1 MSCAEGP
8 VDLRL
13 HPHSRLS
20 ARRRAD
26 LLPEYGAVCFP
37 RSTLLSSLLDFI
49 KSDAVRRQQEPKVL
63 FLGDLVDRGSDSKGC
78 LDLVASTLDRWTK
91 SKLLLGN
98 HDDYFLRI
106 LGTDDPDPAMFDFWI
121 RNGGLTTLTITIMK
135 PTSAWPGPLSS
146 STISTMFR
154 FSRKPLSLKSMAHS
168 HSCTRE
174 FIRIDRSTSRNV
186 LTV

>member
-1 MSCAEGP
+1 MSCAERP

-49 KSDAVRRQQEPKVL
+49 KSDAVRVI

-78 LDLVASTLDRWTK
+78 LDLVASTLDRWPK

-106 LGTDDPDPAMFDFWI
+106 LGTDDPDPAMFDF
-121 RNGGLTTLTITIMK
+121 GFAMEASPPSTITIMK

-154 FSRKPLSLKSMAHS
+154 FSRKPLSLKSIHS

-174 FIRIDRSTSRNV
+174 FIRIDRSTSRNL